1 MNPLSKSKKA
11 MKSWFI
17 GLFIISLFA
26 CDRKAEVTP
35 DPFYDNRWQLSST
48 QTPGQPPV
56 SIGPSGYIQ
65 FTRDGKILYD
75 GKDNSTL
82 CCAPTRFTR
91 SGDVLTYTE
100 TVSCPHVDC
109 LFASSGKIVSIDTNL
124 TIETTFTP
132 DMKRIAIY
140 SRTK

>member
-1 MNPLSKSKKA
+1 MNPLGKSKKA

-26 CDRKAEVTP
+26 CDRKAEVIP
-35 DPFYDNRWQLSST
+35 DAFYDSRWQLSST
-48 QTPGQPPV
+48 QMSGQP
-56 SIGPSGYIQ
+56 SISVDPNGYLQ

-91 SGDVLTYTE
+91 SGNVLTYTE

-132 DMKRIAIY
+132 DMKRIDTYILA
-140 SRTK
+140 K